1 MAAAAPL
8 LAAPRLRPPDG
19 DHASEAQVPRTSTL
33 NILLRAT
40 AKVHLFP
47 DLLEK
52 VRAVEGAALE
62 KAAA

>member
-1 MAAAAPL
+1 MEQW
-8 LAAPRLRPPDG
+8 
-19 DHASEAQVPRTSTL
+19 HEVPSISTV

-40 AKVHLFP
+40 ATIHFRP

-62 KAAA
+62 KAAGYLEGAPNIPSRWDP